1 MSSFQIDLNG
11 YYTYTSW
18 TIVGDDGYSTFKIT
32 VLANGVIYGSGSDKP
47 GPFVLSGALIGDD
60 IRFIKLYTNSTTTW
74 KYIGKRLPGAV
85 GNVYQFAGAWGYVNS
100 DRQDGQWAFS
110 GVATGTTAPKHPTE
124 GQWVG
129 NYFYGSNTTDN
140 THKMS
145 LVTSLNPAVAYNA
158 AGPFSIVGNG
168 ADDVDA
174 FKISGTV
181 SADGQWDVTKTYN
194 TKPYVWKYQGRFDG
208 NSTIA
213 GIWRPTDGSSAGG
226 SFTFYKQAKLDTL
239 IAAKAIPTGGAFGA
253 TAPATLDS
261 ALKDAAAS
269 HNQGIAGSNIL
280 ALTQGFKS

>member
-1 MSSFQIDLNG
+1 MSSFQLDLNG

-18 TIVGDDGYSTFKIT
+18 SSLGDDGYSTFKLT

-47 GPFVLSGALIGDD
+47 GPFVLSGALINDD
-60 IRFIKLYTNSTTTW
+60 IRFIKLYTNSSTTW

-100 DRQDGQWAFS
+100 DRQDGQWAFT
-110 GVATGTTAPKHPTE
+110 GIATGTTIPKHPTE

-129 NYFYGSNTTDN
+129 NYFYGSNTADN

-145 LVTSLNPAVAYNA
+145 LVTSLDPAVTYNA
-158 AGPFSIVGNG
+158 AGPFSIIGNG
-168 ADDVDA
+168 ADDVGA
-174 FKISGTV
+174 FKIKGTV
-181 SADGQWDVTKTYN
+181 TSDGQWEVTKSYDTHS
-194 TKPYVWKYQGRFDG
+194 WKYQGRFDG

-213 GIWRPTDGSSAGG
+213 GIWRPTDGSTAGG

-239 IAAKAIPTGGAFGA
+239 IAAKTMPTGGSFGI

-269 HNQGIAGSNIL
+269 HNQGIASSNIL
-280 ALTQGFKS
+280 ALSKGFSS